1 MINKNI
7 TENIITQIN
16 KGDKKSPFLFL
27 GKNPD
32 LLNSDVKNLG
42 LELLKQF
49 DIPSTYLYT
58 FEDN

>member
-7 TENIITQIN
+7 FENIINQID

-32 LLNSDVKNLG
+32 LLNSDVKNL
-42 LELLKQF
+42 
-49 DIPSTYLYT
+49 
-58 FEDN
+58 